1 MRLYLDT
8 SILIRCVE
16 GEPEEKQA
24 ALRWIDR
31 ADSVPGGTLVSS
43 RLARAEC
50 LVRPMR
56 EENRDLVERFER
68 LFDESGI
75 VLLSV
80 SDAILDRATLIR
92 ARYGLKMPDAIH
104 IATALE
110 ASCTAAVMR
119 DDPMR
124 KRGPIFGLPLLH
136 LLD

>member
-16 GEPEEKQA
+16 GEPAEKQA

-80 SDAILDRATLIR
+80 SDAILDRATLSR
-92 ARYGLKMPDAIH
+92 AR
-104 IATALE
+104 
-110 ASCTAAVMR
+110 
-119 DDPMR
+119 
-124 KRGPIFGLPLLH
+124 
-136 LLD
+136 